1 MLPGRKREVFIFT
14 LLAFLFML
22 VCLQGCIQQT
32 NPRSSSD
39 PYITTVATPAPA
51 GQGSVAPE
59 PAQSTPHTAQVD
71 GTVSQA
77 YNPATGNPSTGA
89 KYSAGSSV
97 QKHPGDSSYDKD
109 RGFVIVKVNGD
120 GTYTVGQIYFD
131 PGVRVW
137 FKVSDEMVVTRVI
150 HAVERDYPILK
161 GTIDWNNFPTKHGV
175 VDKYGTTKL
184 EW

>member
-1 MLPGRKREVFIFT
+1 MLPGRKREVFIVT
-14 LLAFLFML
+14 LLAFLFIL
-22 VCLQGCIQQT
+22 VCLQGCIQPT
-32 NPRSSSD
+32 NTNSGSD
-39 PYITTVATPAPA
+39 PYITTAATPAPA
-51 GQGSVAPE
+51 GQGSVTPE
-59 PAQSTPHTAQVD
+59 PAKTTPQTAQVE
-71 GTVSQA
+71 GIVPQA
-77 YNPATGNPSTGA
+77 DNQGSGKPPTGA

-120 GTYTVGQIYFD
+120 DTYTVGQIYFD

-137 FKVSDEMVVTRVI
+137 FKVSDEMVVTRAI
-150 HAVERDYPILK
+150 HAVERDYPLLK

-184 EW
+184 AW